1 MDDLNLL
8 KYATTQEKAIAATIN
23 CNFDPAVIRGFK
35 FSPNSTV
42 LPWLIWEYGLS
53 ELLNWVPNPAQVI
66 QDGVK
71 FQRIKGTPA
80 AVKMA
85 LSWLGAKDV
94 VIEEGGIGN
103 NFAEFQLGIN
113 GIPDDTTTENIIA
126 LTKLSAPVRA
136 HLKRIYNEQY
146 DIRSFTLDSSPWG
159 DILSD
164 YSGIRAKGILLSF
177 GRKSLT
183 EINAPLPTVDYTN
196 FRRHYSDSV
205 STDVYRLDF
214 AVLGETEPHVIN
226 HRCFHESLLMQVSH
240 VALISGAGESAIE
253 SYSTKDCYFEAEYDI
268 PLRWHQ
274 QRHMKRTWHESITI
288 ATIH

>member
-8 KYATTQEKAIAATIN
+8 KYATTQEKAIAAAIDYN
-23 CNFDPAVIRGFK
+23 VDPAVIRGFK
-35 FSPNSTV
+35 FSPNSTI

-53 ELLNWVPNPAQVI
+53 ELLNWVPDPTQII

-94 VIEEGGIGN
+94 IIEEEGIGSH
-103 NFAEFQLGIN
+103 FAEFQMGIN
-113 GIPDDTTTENIIA
+113 GIPDNTLTDNMIA

-159 DILSD
+159 DLLSD
-164 YSGIRAKGILLSF
+164 YW
-177 GRKSLT
+177 
-183 EINAPLPTVDYTN
+183 E
-196 FRRHYSDSV
+196 
-205 STDVYRLDF
+205 
-214 AVLGETEPHVIN
+214 
-226 HRCFHESLLMQVSH
+226 
-240 VALISGAGESAIE
+240 
-253 SYSTKDCYFEAEYDI
+253 
-268 PLRWHQ
+268 
-274 QRHMKRTWHESITI
+274 
-288 ATIH
+288 